1 MPQVDDDDEEMEM
14 PAGKRVGPE
23 EVPPVTIAG
32 TRYEVVHWGRERGLG
47 QNGGYIAAVD
57 AASGQE
63 LWTLKV
69 YDVTYDPDM
78 EEDVQ
83 DVFIES
89 LAPRGDD
96 KLAIVDERGRKYIVD
111 PRRRQARP
119 E

>member
-1 MPQVDDDDEEMEM
+1 MQGADDDDEMEM
-14 PAGKRVGPE
+14 PAAKRVGPE
-23 EVPPVTIAG
+23 EVPPVTIG
-32 TRYEVVHWGRERGLG
+32 ETRYEVVHWGRERGLG

-57 AASGQE
+57 AASGRE

-96 KLAIVDERGRKYIVD
+96 KLAVVDERGRKYLVD

>member
-1 MPQVDDDDEEMEM
+1 MLGDDEEMEM
-14 PAGKRVGPE
+14 PAAKRVGPE
-23 EVPPVTIAG
+23 EVPPVTIG
-32 TRYEVVHWGRERGLG
+32 KTRYEVVHWGRDRGLG

-57 AASGQE
+57 SESGRE

-69 YDVTYDPDM
+69 YDVTYDPEM

-89 LAPRGDD
+89 LARRGED

-111 PRRRQARP
+111 PQRRQVRP

>member
-1 MPQVDDDDEEMEM
+1 MPTDDDELDA

-23 EVPPVTIAG
+23 EVPPVKIG
-32 TRYEVVHWGRERGLG
+32 RTRYEVVHWGRERGFG
-47 QNGGYIAAVD
+47 QNGGFIAAVD
-57 AASGQE
+57 ADTGQE

-83 DVFIES
+83 DVFIERM
-89 LAPRGDD
+89 ARRGDEE
-96 KLAIVDERGRKYIVD
+96 LAVVDERGRRYLID
-111 PRRRQARP
+111 PRRKQVRP